1 MFCVIWTK
9 MEGFLFFS
17 CFTLFECVQTISW
30 RGVMLKGVCQ
40 FLGYFSWCC
49 YYVCSYMEV
58 LYSRVSSLSLYS
70 SDHRPDFFHGCSW
83 RNPRDKVLPA
93 LSFSSIDD
101 LSGSCSFD
109 LKNLKVFFSQP
120 SVQFS
125 FSLLSGI
132 VGWWYDDVRW
142 WLLVSQIDEF

>member
-30 RGVMLKGVCQ
+30 RGVMLKGICQ
-40 FLGYFSWCC
+40 FLGYFSLCC
-49 YYVCSYMEV
+49 CYVCSYMEV
-58 LYSRVSSLSLYS
+58 LYSRVPSLPLYS
-70 SDHRPDFFHGCSW
+70 SDHRPDFFHGCLW

-101 LSGSCSFD
+101 LLGSCSFD
-109 LKNLKVFFSQP
+109 LTNLKVFCSRILFQP
-120 SVQFS
+120 SFWHCRVM
-125 FSLLSGI
+125 
-132 VGWWYDDVRW
+132 VGWCRVMVVGKPDW
-142 WLLVSQIDEF
+142 WVLKK